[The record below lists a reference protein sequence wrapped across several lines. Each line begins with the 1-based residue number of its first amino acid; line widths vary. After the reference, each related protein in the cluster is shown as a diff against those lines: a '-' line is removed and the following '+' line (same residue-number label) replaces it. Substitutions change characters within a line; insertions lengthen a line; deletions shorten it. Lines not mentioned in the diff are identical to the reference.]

1 MSKIKV
7 LDEQLANQIAAG
19 EVVER
24 PSSVVKELVENAI
37 DAGGTEID
45 IAIEEG
51 GLSLIRV
58 KDNGGGIEPGDMAT
72 AFQRH
77 ATSKISTSSDLFRIA
92 SLGFRGEAL
101 PSIAAVSRLTC
112 TSSDSASGLAHK
124 LVIEGGNVTAEEPAN
139 APQGTDINVRD
150 LFYNT
155 PARLKYMK
163 SIQTELGHIS
173 DYINR
178 LALAHPGIAFT
189 LKHNGNVL
197 LRTMGTGDRLQ
208 VIAAIYG
215 TSAAKAMLSVDGS
228 DADYE
233 LTGYVSKPDL
243 TRANRNGITAV
254 VNGRYIRS
262 HAINQ
267 SLLQAYHTLLP
278 INRFPLVV
286 LELGMHPGLLD
297 VNVHPS
303 KMEVRFSKEAE
314 LRSLIERTVKAALG
328 AHRYIPGASTG
339 SNRSKPLYVQD
350 AISFHIADRISDDS
364 AQKAEAEQ
372 SAKAGQP
379 DAAPLHSAQSEA
391 AAAVEATRMSD
402 SDSSSIA
409 EGANSVGTPLASF
422 ESSGLSHH
430 VEQNRT
436 PRDEAA
442 PSSASSVQ
450 TAGTWTGNESNTRRQ
465 SSQGGRTDRSAWQ
478 EQPANRENVPPD
490 ATERLYARPAS
501 ETRDPREGDWRWRE
515 SPQSMTY
522 GSGGRTDDA
531 AEELASP
538 QTATPTRDI
547 QSSGSAA
554 SKEIGQMD
562 NSTAS
567 VDNGLSAMNESGER
581 QSSSIPDAV
590 PVPDFPELHWI
601 GQHHGTYIVAQ
612 ADDGLYLIDQHAAHE
627 RINYEYYLHK
637 FGNPVAASQ
646 GLLVPLTLE
655 FTPGDA
661 AQLRDMT
668 DLFREAG
675 VEIEPFGAQTFLVR
689 AYPEWMPDGE
699 EQALIEEM
707 AELLIQER
715 KSINVTK
722 LREKAAI
729 MCACKASIKAN
740 DRMTREEGDV
750 LLARLSRCTQPY
762 TCPHGRPIIV
772 HLSTYQL
779 EKMFK
784 RVMS

>member
-1 MSKIKV
+1 MSRIKL

-24 PSSVVKELVENAI
+24 PSSVVKELAENAI
-37 DAGGTEID
+37 DAGSTEID
-45 IAIEEG
+45 ITIEEG
-51 GLSLIRV
+51 GLTLIRV
-58 KDNGGGIEPGDMAT
+58 TDNGGGIEPDDIAT

-112 TSSDSASGLAHK
+112 MSANTDSGLARK
-124 LVIEGGNVTAEEPAN
+124 LVIEGGHVTADEPAN
-139 APQGTDINVRD
+139 APRGTDMSVRD

-215 TSAAKAMLSVDGS
+215 TSAAKAMLPVSGS

-233 LTGYVSKPDL
+233 LTGFVSKPDL

-262 HAINQ
+262 HAVNQ

-303 KMEVRFSKEAE
+303 KMEVRFSKETE
-314 LRSLIERTVKAALG
+314 LRALIERTVKDVLG
-328 AHRYIPGASTG
+328 AHRYIPGAATG
-339 SNRSKPLYVQD
+339 SSRSKPQYVQD
-350 AISFHIADRISDDS
+350 AISFHIADRIGDPVQGKGAADS
-364 AQKAEAEQ
+364 ATSGAGASPS
-372 SAKAGQP
+372 SAAR
-379 DAAPLHSAQSEA
+379 SEA
-391 AAAVEATRMSD
+391 AATAETTAAPDRADTRMDVAPTAPIEQSREVFHSDGPARTPYGRSAASSD
-402 SDSSSIA
+402 S
-409 EGANSVGTPLASF
+409 GKTGW
-422 ESSGLSHH
+422 
-430 VEQNRT
+430 
-436 PRDEAA
+436 
-442 PSSASSVQ
+442 SASSDDV
-450 TAGTWTGNESNTRRQ
+450 RRSAQ
-465 SSQGGRTDRSAWQ
+465 PGGRSDRPSWQ
-478 EQPANRENVPPD
+478 SQPPHREQVPRD
-490 ATERLYARPAS
+490 AAERLYAPSAP
-501 ETRDPREGDWRWRE
+501 TPDPREGDWAWRE
-515 SPQSMTY
+515 SATVSYDSENHAGLTAEDEGSPPVHLQPDLSANDAKQSALEKEAGAAESSSFPEEGMPANTESDAAV
-522 GSGGRTDDA
+522 SGGRQADQMPA
-531 AEELASP
+531 ADP
-538 QTATPTRDI
+538 R
-547 QSSGSAA
+547 
-554 SKEIGQMD
+554 
-562 NSTAS
+562 
-567 VDNGLSAMNESGER
+567 
-581 QSSSIPDAV
+581 
-590 PVPDFPELHWI
+590 FPELHWI

-661 AQLRDMT
+661 SQLRDMT

-689 AYPEWMPDGE
+689 AYPEWMPEGQ
-699 EQALIEEM
+699 EQSLIEEM
-707 AELLIQER
+707 AELLIEER

-740 DRMTREEGDV
+740 DRMTREEGDA
-750 LLARLSRCTQPY
+750 LLARLSRCSQPY

>member
-1 MSKIKV
+1 MSRIKV

-51 GLSLIRV
+51 GLTLIRV
-58 KDNGGGIEPGDMAT
+58 TDNGGGIEPDDIAT

-112 TSSDSASGLAHK
+112 ISANTDSGLARK
-124 LVIEGGNVTAEEPAN
+124 LVIEGGHVTADEPAN
-139 APQGTDINVRD
+139 APRGTDMSVRD

-189 LKHNGNVL
+189 LKHNGNAL

-215 TSAAKAMLSVDGS
+215 TSAAKAMLPVSGS

-233 LTGYVSKPDL
+233 LTGFISKPDL

-262 HAINQ
+262 HAVNQ

-303 KMEVRFSKEAE
+303 KMEVRFSKETE
-314 LRSLIERTVKAALG
+314 LRALIERTVKAALG
-328 AHRYIPGASTG
+328 AHRYIPGAATG
-339 SNRSKPLYVQD
+339 SSRSKPEYVQD
-350 AISFHIADRISDDS
+350 AISFHIADRIGEQ
-364 AQKAEAEQ
+364 AQGN
-372 SAKAGQP
+372 GQP
-379 DAAPLHSAQSEA
+379 GSPTSGADAAAAASSSARSEA
-391 AAAVEATRMSD
+391 AAS
-402 SDSSSIA
+402 
-409 EGANSVGTPLASF
+409 ASF
-422 ESSGLSHH
+422 GSYSPETEGK
-430 VEQNRT
+430 Q
-436 PRDEAA
+436 
-442 PSSASSVQ
+442 ASSKDVR
-450 TAGTWTGNESNTRRQ
+450 GSVR
-465 SSQGGRTDRSAWQ
+465 QGGRSDRPSWQ
-478 EQPANRENVPPD
+478 SQPPHREQVPRD
-490 ATERLYARPAS
+490 AAERLYAPSAQ
-501 ETRDPREGDWRWRE
+501 TPDPRDEDWAWRE
-515 SPQSMTY
+515 AATASYGNENHTAPAAGNAVSPIQEQPNLSRDEAVQPTIGEADGAVDSSSNPAEGMPTKPE
-522 GSGGRTDDA
+522 SDA
-531 AEELASP
+531 AYTGE
-538 QTATPTRDI
+538 
-547 QSSGSAA
+547 
-554 SKEIGQMD
+554 GQADEMP
-562 NSTAS
+562 S
-567 VDNGLSAMNESGER
+567 
-581 QSSSIPDAV
+581 AV
-590 PVPDFPELHWI
+590 PSFPELHWI

-689 AYPEWMPDGE
+689 AYPEWMPEGE
-699 EQALIEEM
+699 EQSLIEEM
-707 AELLIQER
+707 AELLIEER

-740 DRMTREEGDV
+740 DRMTREEGDT
-750 LLARLSRCTQPY
+750 LLARLSRCMQPY

>member
-37 DAGGTEID
+37 DAGSTEID

-51 GLSLIRV
+51 GLTLVRV
-58 KDNGGGIEPGDMAT
+58 KDNGGGIEPDDIIT

-112 TSSDSASGLAHK
+112 ISSNADTGLARK
-124 LVIEGGNVTAEEPAN
+124 LVIEGGNVTADEPVS
-139 APQGTDINVRD
+139 APRGTDMSVRD

-215 TSAAKAMLSVDGS
+215 TSAAKAMLPVVGS
-228 DADYE
+228 DPDYE
-233 LTGYVSKPDL
+233 LTGFISKPDL

-262 HAINQ
+262 HAVNQ

-314 LRSLIERTVKAALG
+314 LRALIERTVKAALG

-339 SNRSKPLYVQD
+339 SSRSKPQYVQD
-350 AISFHIADRISDDS
+350 AISFHIADRIGEPVQGDGAS
-364 AQKAEAEQ
+364 ATTHASEAAQQQ
-372 SAKAGQP
+372 SVR
-379 DAAPLHSAQSEA
+379 SEA
-391 AAAVEATRMSD
+391 AAAAELAATPETRGLTPFNTRMDRAQADRPADASRQER
-402 SDSSSIA
+402 SANSPYGGSSSSYGSSSA
-409 EGANSVGTPLASF
+409 EGGSRTAS
-422 ESSGLSHH
+422 SHSAQQGRPDRPAWQSQGEGR
-430 VEQNRT
+430 EQV
-436 PRDEAA
+436 PRDAARRLYTPPSASPDPRGDGWAWREAA
-442 PSSASSVQ
+442 SQTYDSPAKNMQADGDKAPVDKQAPSLPDNDASQPIAAAENDAAGITDSQSASLLTEPDDSAPN
-450 TAGTWTGNESNTRRQ
+450 AGAHLE
-465 SSQGGRTDRSAWQ
+465 DH
-478 EQPANRENVPPD
+478 
-490 ATERLYARPAS
+490 
-501 ETRDPREGDWRWRE
+501 
-515 SPQSMTY
+515 
-522 GSGGRTDDA
+522 
-531 AEELASP
+531 
-538 QTATPTRDI
+538 
-547 QSSGSAA
+547 AA
-554 SKEIGQMD
+554 STD
-562 NSTAS
+562 PS
-567 VDNGLSAMNESGER
+567 
-581 QSSSIPDAV
+581 
-590 PVPDFPELHWI
+590 FPELHWI

-661 AQLRDMT
+661 SQLREMT
-668 DLFREAG
+668 ELFREAG

-689 AYPEWMPDGE
+689 AYPEWMPKGE
-699 EQALIEEM
+699 EQSLIEEM
-707 AELLIQER
+707 AELLIEER

-740 DRMTREEGDV
+740 DRMTREEGDA
-750 LLARLSRCTQPY
+750 LLARLSRCSQPY

>member
-24 PSSVVKELVENAI
+24 PASVVKELVENAV
-37 DAGGTEID
+37 DAGSTAID
-45 IAIEEG
+45 VTIEEG

-58 KDNGGGIEPGDMAT
+58 TDNGGGIEASDIQT

-112 TSSDSASGLAHK
+112 VSADSNGGLARK
-124 LVIEGGNVTAEEPAN
+124 LVIEGGNIAADEPAN
-139 APQGTDINVRD
+139 APQGTDMSVRD

-189 LKHNGNVL
+189 LKHNGSTL

-208 VIAAIYG
+208 VIAAVYG
-215 TSAAKAMLSVDGS
+215 TSAAKSMLAVSAS
-228 DADYE
+228 DSDYE
-233 LTGYVSKPDL
+233 LTGYTSKPEL
-243 TRANRNGITAV
+243 TRANRNGITVV

-262 HAINQ
+262 HAVNQ
-267 SLLQAYHTLLP
+267 ALLQAYHTLLP
-278 INRFPLVV
+278 INRFPLTV

-314 LRSLIERTVKAALG
+314 LRALIERAVKSSLTAQ
-328 AHRYIPGASTG
+328 RYIPGASTG
-339 SNRSKPLYVQD
+339 SRGERSGPHYVQD
-350 AISFHIADRISDDS
+350 AISFHIADRDGRVGAGFGES
-364 AQKAEAEQ
+364 AVTAEPRTSPPTNTSYKPAWPQ
-372 SAKAGQP
+372 GGASSP
-379 DAAPLHSAQSEA
+379 P
-391 AAAVEATRMSD
+391 
-402 SDSSSIA
+402 SSSSRPIV
-409 EGANSVGTPLASF
+409 N
-422 ESSGLSHH
+422 
-430 VEQNRT
+430 
-436 PRDEAA
+436 
-442 PSSASSVQ
+442 
-450 TAGTWTGNESNTRRQ
+450 
-465 SSQGGRTDRSAWQ
+465 
-478 EQPANRENVPPD
+478 QPNREYVPKN
-490 ATERLYARPAS
+490 ATERLYAPSSGFAERVTAQPDWAVRESSAPAS
-501 ETRDPREGDWRWRE
+501 EPAA
-515 SPQSMTY
+515 
-522 GSGGRTDDA
+522 TDRQLEEA
-531 AEELASP
+531 VPASAYSAEDE
-538 QTATPTRDI
+538 
-547 QSSGSAA
+547 
-554 SKEIGQMD
+554 
-562 NSTAS
+562 S
-567 VDNGLSAMNESGER
+567 VDTYAAPAAQENLAAKGTKVPFGEEAAPTPAEQTESSLPTAGTGSR
-581 QSSSIPDAV
+581 AN
-590 PVPDFPELHWI
+590 DFPELHWI

-637 FGNPVAASQ
+637 FGNPLAASQ

-655 FTPGDA
+655 FTPGEA
-661 AQLRDMT
+661 AQLK
-668 DLFREAG
+668 DLLPLFAEAG

-689 AYPEWMPDGE
+689 AYPEWMPKGE

-707 AELLIQER
+707 AELLIAER
-715 KSINVTK
+715 KSINITK

-740 DRMTREEGDV
+740 DRMTREEGDA
-750 LLARLSRCTQPY
+750 LLGRLSACSQPY